1 MHQQQYPIPQPPI
14 DQDYEISILDILVVL
29 AENLRLIILVPLIVG
44 LIALGVT
51 FVIPKTYQSTAL
63 LRTNDG
69 VQGVQGGPV
78 DFTSVDVLEQILKQ
92 QPEITTLGLSHEK
105 TLHAL
110 LKRIQVTAKKQ
121 DSYITVAA
129 QGSTPEKAQLL
140 CRQVIESFRD
150 LSLPRGQQLD
160 ALKEEIKNTEDSIRD
175 LSLVAKKISTNIDK
189 VTPGT
194 EGDNV
199 ARAYVTI
206 IEKLNFQK
214 QNLFKLKQKLVGFG
228 SEVFIQ
234 EPTLPEKPIKPKKAQ
249 IAIMATL
256 AAGFLTILFVFV
268 RAAFRNLS
276 GDAESSEKLARIR
289 RGLGLS

>member
-1 MHQQQYPIPQPPI
+1 MTDQPSQ
-14 DQDYEISILDILVVL
+14 DDYEISILDILVVL

-51 FVIPKTYQSTAL
+51 YLIPKTYQSTAL
-63 LRTNDG
+63 LRTNDGVQG

-92 QPEITTLGLSHEK
+92 QPEITTQGLSHEK
-105 TLHAL
+105 TLQAL
-110 LKRIQVTAKKQ
+110 FKRIQVTAKKQ

-129 QGSTPEKAQLL
+129 QGSTPEKSQLL
-140 CRQVIESFRD
+140 CRQVIESFRNF
-150 LSLPRGQQLD
+150 SLPHGQQLD
-160 ALKEEIKNTEDSIRD
+160 AIKEEIKNTEDSIRD
-175 LSLVAKKISTNIDK
+175 LSLVAKKISTNMDK

-214 QNLFKLKQKLVGFG
+214 QNLFKLKQRLVGFG
-228 SEVFIQ
+228 AEVFIQ

-289 RGLGLS
+289 KGIGLR

>member
-1 MHQQQYPIPQPPI
+1 MTDQPSQ
-14 DQDYEISILDILVVL
+14 DDYEISILDILVVL

-51 FVIPKTYQSTAL
+51 YLIPKTYQSTAL

-92 QPEITTLGLSHEK
+92 QPGITTLGLSHEK
-105 TLHAL
+105 TLQAL

-140 CRQVIESFRD
+140 CRQVIESYRD

-160 ALKEEIKNTEDSIRD
+160 AVKEEIKNTDDSIRD

-214 QNLFKLKQKLVGFG
+214 QNLFKLRQRLAGFG

-234 EPTLPEKPIKPKKAQ
+234 EPTLPDKPIKPKKTQ

-289 RGLGLS
+289 RGFGLK

>member
-1 MHQQQYPIPQPPI
+1 MTDHPSQ
-14 DQDYEISILDILVVL
+14 DDYEISILDILVVL

-63 LRTNDG
+63 LRKNDGVQG

-105 TLHAL
+105 TLQAL
-110 LKRIQVTAKKQ
+110 LKHIQVTAKKQ

-150 LSLPRGQQLD
+150 LNLPRGQQLD
-160 ALKEEIKNTEDSIRD
+160 ALKEEIKITEDSIRE

-214 QNLFKLKQKLVGFG
+214 QNLFKLKQKLAGFG

-256 AAGFLTILFVFV
+256 AAGLLTILFVFI

-289 RGLGLS
+289 RGIGLR